1 MIRLS
6 LLELTLR
13 LGAALLLGGAIGL
26 ERARGEHPRRAAGM
40 RTLAL
45 GAMGS
50 ALMMTISAYGFTDF
64 ANNAY
69 ARLDPS
75 RIAAQVVTGI
85 GFLGAGAILLR
96 KNIVQGLT
104 TAAAIWLV
112 AGIGLACGIGMML
125 PAVIAAVLGLIVL
138 EAFLPIERRFLRQ
151 RSDHLLQIHLAAGVE
166 TGRALARI
174 YEVLSGADVGLDTV
188 GMRAGRRGEAIDLHC
203 HVRDKGELV
212 RAIGELRALP
222 EVQAVHA
229 DLRGAQ
235 QLHTPR
241 TFNAEP

>member
-75 RIAAQVVTGI
+75 RIAAQVVSGI

-96 KNIVQGLT
+96 KNVVRGLT

-112 AGIGLACGIGMML
+112 AGVGLACGLGMIL
-125 PAVIAAVLGLIVL
+125 PSVIATVLGLIVL
-138 EAFLPIERRFLRQ
+138 EVFLPIERRFLPQ
-151 RSDHLLQIHLAAGVE
+151 RSEYLLQLRLAAGVE
-166 TGRALARI
+166 TRHILARV
-174 YEVLSGADVGLDTV
+174 YEVLADANVGLDSIE
-188 GMRAGRRGEAIDLHC
+188 MRPGRRGEAIDLRC
-203 HVRDKGELV
+203 HTRNKGELV
-212 RAIGELRALP
+212 RAIG
-222 EVQAVHA
+222 
-229 DLRGAQ
+229 G
-235 QLHTPR
+235 
-241 TFNAEP
+241 